1 MIIFKNVNKTY
12 RSKSGNHYQALQ
24 NINLQLEEKGLIFLL
39 GKSGSGKS
47 TLLNVLGCLDTIDSG
62 SIKVNGLEIT
72 SLKLEEYD
80 SYRNSI
86 IGFIFQEFNLL
97 EHLNV
102 YENISIGK
110 ELQEQKI
117 SLEEIDM
124 LLKQLN
130 LEGLGNRKINE
141 LSGGQK
147 GRVAIARAL
156 IKNSPIILAD
166 EPTGNLDET
175 TSEEIFKILKEISK
189 EKLVLVV
196 THDFEAAEKFGSRI
210 IRIKDGKIEEKDLSI
225 PNETNKIALKKAKL
239 SWHTILKLTQKNIRV
254 KPFKLVMSII
264 LLAFALTFIGITL
277 TLFTY
282 NEKEQV
288 IDVMRKNNLQNY
300 QIEKIEKTKEETND
314 IELNEQDLQKLET
327 LTQNIANPVYKIIN
341 AGNPLSF
348 ELNTSEIKKEK
359 NQFFY
364 SNYQAPIIEYIEIKN
379 NNMFPK
385 LIGKLPESE
394 NEMIIHKHMAE
405 KIIFYGI
412 KDSNNEWYYPTS
424 LEQLI
429 KDHHPLK
436 LENNTVYISGIIDDD
451 QSAFQES
458 LRKDR
463 WYPKAIEQYF
473 RKDYERNA
481 TKVYVKGMT
490 SSLKIDNQ
498 NYTILNNLFI
508 ESYYQEQDLI
518 PLQKE
523 ITIVTKNGSER
534 KNKLNKDE
542 IIISISLL
550 KQMDETFKTDY
561 QKFLSTE
568 EETEENIYYFLT
580 NYLQNKLSNME
591 NIKINHNTNAFSTTI
606 AEPKIIGISLDNHIY
621 ISDEFLTL
629 YQDLN
634 KKCTSVYFYETNPE
648 KIKNTILNTTFTIP
662 NASGTYFHFFM
673 NFEGDIQDRT
683 FALNSLKVYTAFICS
698 ILILFAF
705 ILCLNLINSSMIS
718 SKKEIGILK
727 SLGTTSKDI
736 QKIFQLEAIF
746 ISILSGLLGLLAFII
761 TSIHLNSKIFSTM
774 FYHFDILSIKIP
786 VILSLL
792 LTTLI
797 FSMLITYYTSKNL
810 TKVKPIDAIHNK

>member
-72 SLKLEEYD
+72 SLKQEEYD
-80 SYRNSI
+80 AYRNSI

-97 EHLNV
+97 EQLNV

-110 ELQEQKI
+110 EFQEQKI
-117 SLEEIDM
+117 SLEEINI
-124 LLKQLN
+124 LLKKLN

-196 THDFEAAEKFGSRI
+196 THDFEAAEKYGDRI
-210 IRIKDGKIEEKDLSI
+210 IRIKDGKIEEKNLSI
-225 PNETNKIALKKAKL
+225 PKETNKITLKKAKL
-239 SWHTILKLTQKNIRV
+239 SWHTILKLTKKNIRN

-264 LLAFALTFIGITL
+264 LLAFTITFIGISL

-282 NEKEQV
+282 HEKEQV
-288 IDVMRKNNLQNY
+288 IDVMKKNNIQNY
-300 QIEKIEKTKEETND
+300 QIEKIEKKIEKTND
-314 IELNEQDLQKLET
+314 IELKEQDLQKLET
-327 LTQNIANPVYKIIN
+327 LTQNIANPVYKITN

-348 ELNTSEIKKEK
+348 ELNISEIKNKK

-379 NNMFPK
+379 NNMFQK
-385 LIGKLPESE
+385 LIGSLPNSE
-394 NEMIIHKHMAE
+394 KEMIVHKHMAE

-451 QSAFQES
+451 QSAFQKS
-458 LRKDR
+458 FNKDR
-463 WYPKAIEQYF
+463 WYPRAIEQYF
-473 RKDYERNA
+473 RKDYEKNA
-481 TKVYVKGMT
+481 SKVYVKGMT

-498 NYTILNNLFI
+498 NYAILNYLSL
-508 ESYYQEQDLI
+508 ESYYQQELI

-523 ITIVTKNGSER
+523 IKIVTNNGSER

-568 EETEENIYYFLT
+568 EETEENIIYFLT
-580 NYLQNKLSNME
+580 NYLQNKSSNLE
-591 NIKINHNTNAFSTTI
+591 KIKINHHTNEFTTTI
-606 AEPKIIGISLDNHIY
+606 AEPKIIGISFDNHIY
-621 ISDEFLTL
+621 ISDEFLTT
-629 YQDLN
+629 YQDQN
-634 KKCTSVYFYETNPE
+634 KKWTSVYFYETNQE

-673 NFEGDIQDRT
+673 NFGSDIQDRT
-683 FALNSLKVYTAFICS
+683 FALNSLKIYTAFICS
-698 ILILFAF
+698 VLILFAF
-705 ILCLNLINSSMIS
+705 VLCLNLINSSIIS
-718 SKKEIGILK
+718 SKKDIGILK

-736 QKIFQLEAIF
+736 QKIFQLEAIV
-746 ISILSGLLGLLAFII
+746 ISIFSGILGLLAFII
-761 TSIHLNSKIFSTM
+761 TSIHLNSKIFSTT
-774 FYHFDILSIKIP
+774 FYHFDILPIKIP

-792 LTTLI
+792 FTTLI
-797 FSMLITYYTSKNL
+797 FSMLITYFTSKNL
-810 TKVKPIDAIHNK
+810 TKIKPIDAIHKK